1 MLYRNE
7 KTGVVI
13 RVSSKLGGNWK
24 RIDVEPVKAPVISV
38 PEPVEVIEETKIDKP
53 KRTRKTKTKK

>member
-24 RIDVEPVKAPVISV
+24 RIDVEPVKAPVISA
-38 PEPVEVIEETKIDKP
+38 PAPVEVEEVKIDKP
-53 KRTRKTKTKK
+53 KRKTTRKTKK

>member
-7 KTGVVI
+7 KTGAVI

-24 RIDVEPVKAPVISV
+24 RIDVEPVKAPVIST
-38 PEPVEVIEETKIDKP
+38 PEPVEVEEVKIDKP
-53 KRTRKTKTKK
+53 KRKTTRKTKK